1 MREYPVAFAPE
12 AAGDLVALYEWIAD
26 EASPVVAL
34 AYLERVEAFCHRLGL
49 GSQRGHL
56 RADIRAGL
64 RIIGFERRLTIAF
77 MVDESRVTV
86 LRVFTRG
93 RNWEES
99 I

>member
-1 MREYPVAFAPE
+1 MKERPVVFAPE
-12 AAGDLVALYEWIAD
+12 AAGDLVALYEWITD
-26 EASPVVAL
+26 EASPDVAL
-34 AYLERVEAFCHRLGL
+34 AYLERVEAFCHRLSK
-49 GSQRGHL
+49 GSKRGHL

-86 LRVFTRG
+86 LRVFARG
-93 RNWEES
+93 RDWEES